1 MAIWAPDQ
9 MRQPSLP
16 SAPLRGLTNDSE
28 LRTPRADSR
37 ATVSLGLATAAIDA
51 RPAVQMWTNRID
63 QMQLTKV
70 DTRWSYR
77 LRNRVRARYV
87 PDRRGHSQVLTVIHE
102 TY

>member
-16 SAPLRGLTNDSE
+16 SAPLRGLTNDSD

-37 ATVSLGLATAAIDA
+37 ATVSLGLLQQPSTLDP
-51 RPAVQMWTNRID
+51 RSRCGPSRID

-70 DTRWSYR
+70 DPRWSYR
-77 LRNRVRARYV
+77 LRSRVRARSSYV
-87 PDRRGHSQVLTVIHE
+87 K
-102 TY
+102 